1 MKFTVFEQIKKSLES
16 VKKYALGEIGNVAN
30 ATVEAVEEIAGELN
44 NKADKPHYITVV
56 IPTEGWQSDDF
67 DYPQYYDIAV
77 EGITENDRTDVILAI
92 ESMKTAAECGFCN
105 VTETLEGKIRVRAMS
120 VPKDVITTEIR
131 FNTNCDAVNIEGVT
145 IVELQNGL
153 NQKANMLHSHSA
165 DDITGGTISDNIII
179 QGNLNIAN
187 DEKNNKISFQT
198 NNYITMNANNQ
209 MEIKAPALN
218 FLVTGTVTHRGVELA
233 KANFANVT
241 KETIEQKLTCKGGY
255 SNIAIGGDTLKENTK
270 GSNNTAVGCSAL
282 ESNTEGSYNT
292 SVGMDA
298 LKANITGK
306 QNVALGHN
314 AMQSNTTGEG
324 NTAVG
329 TYALLGN
336 TIGKQNTA
344 VGVLALYESVNYNNC
359 SGLGYGSEVTGSNQ
373 VQLGN
378 SSVTVYAQKAVVT
391 RSDARDK
398 IDIEDSPLGLN
409 FILKL
414 RPCKY
419 RMNSREAYFE
429 KGKKR
434 DFTATND
441 GSKAGKRPHY
451 GLIAQEVKEAMN
463 ELNVDFAGYLDSNI
477 DGGEDVLSLGYTEF
491 IAPMIKAIQEQQR
504 MIEELQ
510 KQVDVLK
517 QKINEVV

>member
-1 MKFTVFEQIKKSLES
+1 MKFAVFEQIKKSLES
-16 VKKYALGEIGNVAN
+16 VKRYALGEIGNVAN

-44 NKADKPHYITVV
+44 QKADKPNYITVV
-56 IPTEGWQSDDF
+56 IPIEGWQSDDF

-77 EGITENDRTDVILAI
+77 EGITENDRTDIILAI

-105 VTETLEGKIRVRAMS
+105 VTETLTGKIRVRAMAI
-120 VPKDVITTEIR
+120 PKEAITTEIR
-131 FNTNCDAVNIEGVT
+131 FNTNCDAINIEGVT

-153 NQKANMLHSHSA
+153 NQKANILHSHSA
-165 DDITGGTISDNIII
+165 DDITGGTIKDNIVI
-179 QGNLNIAN
+179 QGNLNMTN
-187 DEKNNKISFQT
+187 DEKNNKISFHT
-198 NNYITMNANNQ
+198 NNYITMNTNNQ

-218 FLVTGTVTHRGVELA
+218 FLVTGTVTHRGIELA

-241 KETIEQKLTCKGGY
+241 KETIESKLTCKGGY
-255 SNIAIGGDTLKENTK
+255 SNIAIGENVLKENSK
-270 GSNNTAVGCSAL
+270 GSNNTAVGDGVL
-282 ESNTEGSYNT
+282 EN
-292 SVGMDA
+292 
-298 LKANITGK
+298 
-306 QNVALGHN
+306 
-314 AMQSNTTGEG
+314 

-329 TYALLGN
+329 FLS
-336 TIGKQNTA
+336 
-344 VGVLALYESVNYNNC
+344 LYECVSYNNC
-359 SGLGYGSEVTGSNQ
+359 SGLGYGSQVTGSNQ
-373 VQLGN
+373 VQLGE

-419 RMNSREAYFE
+419 RMNSREAYF
-429 KGKKR
+429 KPGQKR
-434 DFTATND
+434 DFSATND

-463 ELNVDFAGYLDSNI
+463 ELNVDFAGYLDSKV

-491 IAPMIKAIQEQQR
+491 IAPMIKAIQEQQN
-504 MIEELQ
+504 MIEALQ

-517 QKINEVV
+517 QKINE